1 MAYIKLDDFVFDCS
15 KCHTRCDGISKGV
28 YLFESD
34 ASFSEEYEQLLINK
48 INATG
53 KLVAVKSEIAGYPD
67 VEVRDLT
74 GKLYC
79 YLEVKVQQ
87 RAFMSVEKRLPQ
99 SNLKPSE
106 TVALNLSDLLRYFD
120 LHKSS
125 QIRIVVVWFL
135 LKRLCLVRREGFKI
149 YFQACHELEKIYN
162 AEKSKRTFRRRS
174 GEGDV
179 VGGVHKGV
187 TVNYHFSLKELKEWE
202 W

>member
-1 MAYIKLDDFVFDCS
+1 MAYIKLSDFVYDCS

-28 YLFESD
+28 YLFKND
-34 ASFSEEYEQLLINK
+34 ASFSEEYEQLLIQK
-48 INATG
+48 INSTG

-74 GKLYC
+74 GKIYC
-79 YLEVKVQQ
+79 YIEVKVQQ
-87 RAFMSVEKRLPQ
+87 RAFMEVEKYLPH

-120 LHKSS
+120 LQKSS
-125 QIRIVVVWFL
+125 KIKIVVVWFL
-135 LKRLCLVRREGFKI
+135 LKRLCIVREGFKV
-149 YFQACHELEKIYN
+149 YFQTAGDLETIYN
-162 AEKSKRTFRRRS
+162 AERSKRTFRRKS

-179 VGGVHKGV
+179 VNGVHKGV
-187 TVNYHFSLKELKEWE
+187 TVNYHFSLKELEEWN

>member
-1 MAYIKLDDFVFDCS
+1 MAYIKLSDFVYDCS

-28 YLFESD
+28 YLFEND
-34 ASFSEEYEQLLINK
+34 ASFSEEYERLLINK

-53 KLVAVKSEIAGYPD
+53 KLIAVKSEIAGYPD

-79 YLEVKVQQ
+79 YIEVKVQQ
-87 RAFMSVEKRLPQ
+87 RAFMHVEKYLPY

-106 TVALNLSDLLRYFD
+106 TVALNLSDLFRYFA
-120 LHKSS
+120 LQKSA
-125 QIRIVVVWFL
+125 QFKIVVVWFL
-135 LKRLCLVRREGFKI
+135 LKRLCIVRSEGFKV
-149 YFQACHELEKIYN
+149 YFQTAKALEKMYN

-179 VGGVHKGV
+179 VNGVHKGV
-187 TVNYHFSLKELKEWE
+187 TINYHFSLKELKEWS